1 MQNIRFIIRFR
12 GEFMRH
18 VENEGETNKYAE
30 NEDVGWGGF
39 LLCSRCHIDG
49 LRTITH
55 NI

>member
-18 VENEGETNKYAE
+18 VENEGETNKYAK

-39 LLCSRCHIDG
+39 SVIVVVCASDAISMG
-49 LRTITH
+49 
-55 NI
+55 